1 MKCSYQ
7 PRAAPH
13 HWRGTS
19 KYHMPNYDQTHSQLL
34 QYVFR
39 LTPLFLQWN
48 HVGEN
53 HDQELWDILWLPFHN
68 TRRWLIR
75 TWRDSCC
82 GAFYRWISEGRFG
95 HEKMSTHLDWNTEP
109 IRKWFTRLKNFT
121 SVSLNTSFQECCIA
135 PEVLRAPPSLLSVLD
150 ISLSYHKFHSH
161 FSSNKPN
168 TALHGCLL
176 SVEGGRC
183 VKHGH
188 DSQEKKAETESTRTV
203 KCHEW
208 VTKHPDGKFSV
219 CSRWRSTKYI
229 E

>member
-135 PEVLRAPPSLLSVLD
+135 RRCWE
-150 ISLSYHKFHSH
+150 
-161 FSSNKPN
+161 
-168 TALHGCLL
+168 LHPHCYQCL
-176 SVEGGRC
+176 
-183 VKHGH
+183 
-188 DSQEKKAETESTRTV
+188 T
-203 KCHEW
+203 
-208 VTKHPDGKFSV
+208 SV
-219 CSRWRSTKYI
+219 CPTTNSILTSRATNLTRLYMAACFRWK
-229 E
+229 EGDV